1 MRHARDASLSL
12 RGKGARG
19 QREAVRAASCY
30 VRACLHVGSRG
41 QTPGAR
47 RAPPAR
53 SAVCRPKRKR
63 EVGGT
68 SKIFKGADERARE
81 EVGVAKE
88 STRRLPVRVD
98 SASCSQSHASLM
110 AGLLALSARTPSSL
124 HLASAQAALVPRTA
138 LHCNLREIYP
148 PLQAVDWKPAE
159 G

>member
-53 SAVCRPKRKR
+53 SAVCRPKRER
-63 EVGGT
+63 EVEKEQERERKEKKRK
-68 SKIFKGADERARE
+68 SKKDKK
-81 EVGVAKE
+81 V
-88 STRRLPVRVD
+88 
-98 SASCSQSHASLM
+98 SANS
-110 AGLLALSARTPSSL
+110 
-124 HLASAQAALVPRTA
+124 
-138 LHCNLREIYP
+138 
-148 PLQAVDWKPAE
+148 
-159 G
+159 